1 VPVFQ
6 KAIGALRGPVLF
18 AALAGLG
25 VGLGCGNSGTLKVTK
40 VAVATQKATGNLAFY
55 LDVRNNGKPVP
66 GLVEKDFKVYEDG
79 KLVPPKKGKRALLDA
94 DVVSANFTIIQVDL
108 SGPMADSEYLSD
120 LAETVTHFAA
130 DLNERQEV
138 AVNVFDGNDEVAP
151 FLAFG
156 AGKEQ
161 FRNLAEGIRKFRPR
175 NRNSN
180 LYGAV
185 YQGISALEEKLAATA
200 VSEKQATLVVFTDRG
215 ELAHTVGIEQ
225 MKEKLKG
232 TNVQI
237 YLIGVGEKIDR
248 QELTMLGKT
257 GTYLSNDPKAFK
269 KGFEEINQKLVS
281 LADGRYVLSFCSTK
295 KKGSHKL
302 EIEIETPNGDAK
314 VSHKF
319 NASGFKPQTCSP
331 KTKPVFEEIEAMKA
345 EAVAQQKEIDAK
357 EKEKEAAEAEAAAAA
372 IKIPD
377 GKGSKDK
384 EKAGAKEAAKAS
396 GGGAKTASNQTP
408 KEAAKAPPPAA
419 AKEAPAAPQVDLPP
433 AEPEKPE
440 KPAKPA
446 SSPKQAVDNE

>member
-1 VPVFQ
+1 RRANRVLPGGATISGFAKPARISVGPPTTGRDVPPDDRVRVPPRLAAALRRGKPAGLGAGRQDTLEFRDSRRFRDSTGRPVGVCSVPVFQ

-40 VAVATQKATGNLAFY
+40 VAVATQKTGNLAFY

-175 NRNSN
+175 NRNSH

-185 YQGISALEEKLAATA
+185 YPGISALEEKLAATA

-237 YLIGVGEKIDR
+237 YLIGV
-248 QELTMLGKT
+248 
-257 GTYLSNDPKAFK
+257 
-269 KGFEEINQKLVS
+269 
-281 LADGRYVLSFCSTK
+281 
-295 KKGSHKL
+295 
-302 EIEIETPNGDAK
+302 
-314 VSHKF
+314 
-319 NASGFKPQTCSP
+319 
-331 KTKPVFEEIEAMKA
+331 
-345 EAVAQQKEIDAK
+345 
-357 EKEKEAAEAEAAAAA
+357 
-372 IKIPD
+372 
-377 GKGSKDK
+377 
-384 EKAGAKEAAKAS
+384 
-396 GGGAKTASNQTP
+396 
-408 KEAAKAPPPAA
+408 
-419 AKEAPAAPQVDLPP
+419 
-433 AEPEKPE
+433 
-440 KPAKPA
+440 
-446 SSPKQAVDNE
+446 

>member
-1 VPVFQ
+1 ERHRRPGGISAHFVVRAQRAGIRARRQTGHRHQCGVLPAIVRPGEPLAGEGLGRGGVGAASQRQRQRNAAENRGKTHVATLTLEVGAFQKPFSARQDSIGRRIGVCSVPVFQ
-6 KAIGALRGPVLF
+6 KAFGALRGPVFF
-18 AALAGLG
+18 AALAGFG
-25 VGLGCGNSGTLKVTK
+25 VGCGSSGTVKVTK
-40 VAVATQKATGNLAFY
+40 VAVSTQKTGNLAFY

-175 NRNSN
+175 NRNSH

-185 YQGISALEEKLAATA
+185 YPGISALEEKLAATA

-237 YLIGVGEKIDR
+237 YLIGV
-248 QELTMLGKT
+248 
-257 GTYLSNDPKAFK
+257 
-269 KGFEEINQKLVS
+269 
-281 LADGRYVLSFCSTK
+281 
-295 KKGSHKL
+295 
-302 EIEIETPNGDAK
+302 
-314 VSHKF
+314 
-319 NASGFKPQTCSP
+319 
-331 KTKPVFEEIEAMKA
+331 
-345 EAVAQQKEIDAK
+345 
-357 EKEKEAAEAEAAAAA
+357 
-372 IKIPD
+372 
-377 GKGSKDK
+377 
-384 EKAGAKEAAKAS
+384 
-396 GGGAKTASNQTP
+396 
-408 KEAAKAPPPAA
+408 
-419 AKEAPAAPQVDLPP
+419 
-433 AEPEKPE
+433 
-440 KPAKPA
+440 
-446 SSPKQAVDNE
+446 